1 LLGYETL
8 IGYNDVK
15 TSAGVYF
22 SVKRKTT
29 YIIKNTVLP
38 YDDADVNVGGAMN
51 IATGVFTAPTSG
63 RYYFSFHGLN
73 CDAKNVWV
81 RLRLNGN
88 GTSIAAAIS
97 KYDSLSTSTYLNL
110 KIGDQVD
117 TYLADGQICDA
128 TEFNQRYTVFSGM
141 LLEQDLVL

>member
-1 LLGYETL
+1 MLGYETL

-63 RYYFSFHGLN
+63 RYHFSFHGLN
-73 CDAKNVWV
+73 CDAKNV
-81 RLRLNGN
+81 
-88 GTSIAAAIS
+88 
-97 KYDSLSTSTYLNL
+97 
-110 KIGDQVD
+110 
-117 TYLADGQICDA
+117 
-128 TEFNQRYTVFSGM
+128 
-141 LLEQDLVL
+141 